1 MTRKLYPS
9 ISNRIIDQTISLSTV
24 IRFHFLN
31 ENCAYAVNKTF
42 CEENCPIESENRNAS
57 L

>member
-24 IRFHFLN
+24 IRFHFLD